1 MTIVGVSGH
10 ALIVR
15 SQVKI
20 GLEDITKDLEDIT
33 TNLNEL
39 EIGIHELET
48 GLHGLET
55 YLNKLDKK
63 CGPLEDSV
71 LASVKDT
78 GTVENREATVERR
91 MQGCLVRAIR
101 T

>member
-20 GLEDITKDLEDIT
+20 GLEDVRKDLEDIT

-39 EIGIHELET
+39 ETSIHELET
-48 GLHGLET
+48 GLHELET
-55 YLNKLDKK
+55 YLNELNKR
-63 CGPLEDSV
+63 CGTLEDSV
-71 LASVKDT
+71 LASVKDA
-78 GTVENREATVERR
+78 GVRENREASAKRR